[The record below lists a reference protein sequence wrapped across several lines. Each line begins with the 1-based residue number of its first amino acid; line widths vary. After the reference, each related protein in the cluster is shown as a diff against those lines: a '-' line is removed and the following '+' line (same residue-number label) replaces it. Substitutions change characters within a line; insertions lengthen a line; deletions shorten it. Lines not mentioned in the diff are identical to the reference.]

1 MSQHD
6 QQLGVTSAVDP
17 RGPVFISYRHSDGS
31 AMAASLA
38 WALRA
43 AGVPVWHDVTDLPPG
58 DTERRLEEAL
68 ASGLSGAVL
77 LVTPE
82 IEESQVIRDIELPRL
97 LTLEKNPEFTL
108 AVGSAVEESDGSGS
122 LDYSAPDRLLQQLPG
137 TLKRLNQRRVA
148 SAEEWTDLA
157 STLNRQRLARLRPE
171 IQAAGRVL
179 LVDMQTRVPPV
190 AAAQDGD
197 LVLRL
202 RPPLDGERRPHP
214 GGLEDLRRFLEELPL
229 LIATAGARAIRVRG
243 GAHLSVACALGAA
256 LPTTLVG
263 TVEVVDTRGHTWAL
277 SGQASAP
284 VGERLCEAVTP
295 PEYNYE
301 RGSVLV
307 FIDLLPQR
315 SDAAFDAMLR
325 SDQAVF
331 AGVLHLRPRGDGLL
345 MPGDA
350 AAIVGDLNA
359 EIRALANTHRT
370 TEVHLLLRCPYP
382 VAVLLGRTLNTLTVH
397 LYEWEDSS
405 DEDTGLNPR
414 YVPSVVLRP
423 GSGGSPIDR
432 ITAPPS
438 NCPS

>member
-6 QQLGVTSAVDP
+6 KQLAVDRAVDP
-17 RGPVFISYRHSDGS
+17 RGPVFMSYRHSDGK
-31 AMAASLA
+31 ALAVSLA

-82 IEESQVIRDIELPRL
+82 IDESQVIRDIELPWL
-97 LTLEKNPEFTL
+97 LSLESDSEFTL
-108 AVGSAVEESDGSGS
+108 AVGSTVEGSDNPGN
-122 LDYSAPDRLLQQLPG
+122 LDYSAPDQLLGQPSG
-137 TLKRLNQRRVA
+137 TLKRLNQRRVVG
-148 SAEEWTDLA
+148 AEERAGLA
-157 STLNRQRLARLRPE
+157 NALARQRVALLRSE
-171 IQAAGRVL
+171 IQAAGGVL
-179 LVDMQTRVPPV
+179 LVGMQTRVPPV

-214 GGLEDLRRFLEELPL
+214 GGLEDLHRFLGELPL
-229 LIATAGARAIRVRG
+229 LIDTAGARAVRVRG
-243 GAHLSVACALGAA
+243 RAHLSVACAMGAA

-263 TVEVVDTRGHTWAL
+263 TVEVLDTTGHTWAL
-277 SGQASAP
+277 SGQAPAP
-284 VGERLCEAVTP
+284 TGERLCEAVTP
-295 PEYNYE
+295 PRYNYG
-301 RGSVLV
+301 RGPVLA

-325 SDQAVF
+325 SDRAAF
-331 AGVLHLRPRGDGLL
+331 AGVLHLRPRGTGLL
-345 MPGDA
+345 NPGDA
-350 AAIVGDLNA
+350 EMLVGELNA

-382 VAVLLGRTLNTLTVH
+382 VAVLLGRTLNTLTIN
-397 LYEWEDSS
+397 LYEWEDNS
-405 DEDTGLNPR
+405 DGDSRPNPR
-414 YVPSVVLRP
+414 YVPSIVLRS

-432 ITAPPS
+432 ITAPPLS
-438 NCPS
+438 SKS